1 MIVHDVKQLDPEWFA
16 LRAGKPTSST
26 FTSLVTATGRLPK
39 SLTPYARK
47 LAAELLRGKPKENG
61 FDGNKS
67 TRRGQ
72 ELEPQAIEYY
82 EFITDREVT
91 PIGFVTD
98 DLIRFGASTDGLVN
112 VGNGLVEVKCLEE
125 DKHIEAVIHYDAT
138 GEMLEE
144 RKPQVQGELMVTERK
159 WADLIYY
166 HPDLRSIIIRVYPDL
181 EYHALLKSQIT
192 KVLIERDRIV
202 KVMRK

>member
-1 MIVHDVKQLDPEWFA
+1 MIIHDVEQRSKAWFE
-16 LRAGKPTSST
+16 LRRGIPTSST

-47 LAAELLRGKPKENG
+47 LAADIIRGKPKANG
-61 FDGNKS
+61 FLGNAS
-67 TRRGQ
+67 TDRGLM
-72 ELEPQAIEYY
+72 LEPEATAYY
-82 EFITDREVT
+82 EYMTENVVT
-91 PIGFVTD
+91 EIGFVTD
-98 DLIRFGASTDGLVN
+98 DLLRYGTSTDGIVN
-112 VGNGLVEVKCLEE
+112 DDGLTEFKCLEE
-125 DKHIEAVIHYDAT
+125 DKHIEAVDHFDST

-159 WADLIYY
+159 WADLVYY
-166 HPDLRSIIIRVYPDL
+166 YPKMRSIIIRVYPDL